1 MLQVAPPTLGLQKA
15 NEKPKKETPN
25 DLGAEVFATPKS
37 LKSQETEKVFAA
49 ERARNLALLSGL
61 FGNKDVWE
69 GREDSAG
76 DKVESGEYDEEG
88 DIALGPTRQG
98 REPMPA
104 ETSAP
109 VIAEERILPPHSPLV
124 SSNDQPD
131 ESASISEAQ
140 TEVKRLKD
148 LFAPAAE
155 PAPFSL
161 LAGLDLDLDDEF
173 DFGPLQATQPHQLP
187 ATQPISQGILD
198 QVTRGSRE
206 QKRSALLD
214 GLDFSARV
222 PYFFPF
228 DSNDRPRGAANATKD
243 IFAIADSRGWNDFW
257 KEPPP
262 LDEVKAGWMNSK
274 VELTRDWKQ
283 RYRDAQKKRRRG
295 GVGTGTGGRN
305 GLR

>member
-1 MLQVAPPTLGLQKA
+1 MRPLHPLPPLFPSAGSDRPLKKKRRVQVPLVRARRQRIDPTKYGSVHISGVLLDSSAIIAPSSPRPSKMLQVAPPTLGLQKA

-155 PAPFSL
+155 P
-161 LAGLDLDLDDEF
+161 GE
-173 DFGPLQATQPHQLP
+173 
-187 ATQPISQGILD
+187 
-198 QVTRGSRE
+198 
-206 QKRSALLD
+206 
-214 GLDFSARV
+214 
-222 PYFFPF
+222 
-228 DSNDRPRGAANATKD
+228 
-243 IFAIADSRGWNDFW
+243 
-257 KEPPP
+257 
-262 LDEVKAGWMNSK
+262 
-274 VELTRDWKQ
+274 
-283 RYRDAQKKRRRG
+283 
-295 GVGTGTGGRN
+295 
-305 GLR
+305 